1 MSDTAHSDRRD
12 VTDRAVPASAVSDTV
27 SGRRLGTV
35 DRVPM
40 NHRFRSR
47 SSVRSVVGTLA
58 AVVALW
64 VATPVAEAHTDVEYT
79 VPAADEQVAE
89 PVAMI
94 TIAFG
99 DPVTVVGDGFEVFTP
114 DEQTIQPGFFTDDD
128 MVYVLTLPE
137 PLSGGV
143 VGVRYEV
150 TAEDGHVLSDAFTFT
165 VAAATGTPPGTEPAT
180 TEAPVVST
188 APPATVPDASD
199 DGGGSSTGIVVGIG
213 LAVVLAAGAA
223 VVLRSRLGARSS

>member
-1 MSDTAHSDRRD
+1 
-12 VTDRAVPASAVSDTV
+12 
-27 SGRRLGTV
+27 
-35 DRVPM
+35 M

-47 SSVRSVVGTLA
+47 SSARSVVGLLA
-58 AVVALW
+58 AVAALC

-89 PVAMI
+89 PVTMI
-94 TIAFG
+94 TVAFG
-99 DPVTVVGDGFEVFTP
+99 DPVRVVGDGFEVFTP

-128 MVYVLTLPE
+128 MVYVLTVPE

-165 VAAATGTPPGTEPAT
+165 VAAATGTSPGSEPAT
-180 TEAPVVST
+180 TEAPVVSAVT
-188 APPATVPDASD
+188 GAPPATVTDTSD
-199 DGGGSSTGIVVGIG
+199 DGGGSSTGVVVGIG
-213 LAVVLAAGAA
+213 IAVVLAAAAA
-223 VVLRSRLGARSS
+223 VVLRSRLGARPS